1 MRGRSSNSAEVRV
14 FRLDHR
20 SLMERVRRYAEDLVG
35 SGRAELVV
43 LFGSLAEG
51 RHLPSSDID
60 LLIVVKEA
68 PENPLERIS
77 SYIDPKLPLDVEQ
90 RVFTVEE
97 FFEVARERRRLAV
110 EILTKGLFLAGR
122 EELLKE
128 ARRIADLQ
136 PSCSG

>member
-1 MRGRSSNSAEVRV
+1 LRGRSSNSAEVRV

-60 LLIVVKEA
+60 LLIVVREA

-77 SYIDPKLPLDVEQ
+77 AYIDPKLPLDVEP

-97 FFEVARERRRLAV
+97 
-110 EILTKGLFLAGR
+110 I
-122 EELLKE
+122 
-128 ARRIADLQ
+128 
-136 PSCSG
+136 

>member
-1 MRGRSSNSAEVRV
+1 MRERSSNSAEVRV
-14 FRLDHR
+14 FRLDHH

-43 LFGSLAEG
+43 LFGSLAED
-51 RHLPSSDID
+51 RYLPSSDID
-60 LLIVVKEA
+60 LLIVVREA

-77 SYIDPKLPLDVEQ
+77 AYIDPKLPLDVEP

-97 FFEVARERRRLAV
+97 FFELARERRRLAV
-110 EILTKGLFLAGR
+110 EILTKGVFLAGR
-122 EELLKE
+122 KEILEE
-128 ARRIADLQ
+128 ARRIAGLQ

>member
-1 MRGRSSNSAEVRV
+1 MVSRARDWMRQALKDLGHAE
-14 FRLDHR
+14 R
-20 SLMERVRRYAEDLVG
+20 SLQ
-35 SGRAELVV
+35 
-43 LFGSLAEG
+43 FGDYEW
-51 RHLPSSDID
+51 LPSSDID
-60 LLIVVKEA
+60 LLIVVREA

-77 SYIDPKLPLDVEQ
+77 AYIDPKLPLDVEP

-128 ARRIADLQ
+128 ARRIAGL
-136 PSCSG
+136 

>member
-1 MRGRSSNSAEVRV
+1 
-14 FRLDHR
+14 
-20 SLMERVRRYAEDLVG
+20 MERVRRYAEDLVD

-51 RHLPSSDID
+51 RYLPSSDID
-60 LLIVVKEA
+60 LMIVVRGA

-77 SYIDPKLPLDVEQ
+77 AYIDPKLPLDVEP

-97 FFEVARERRRLAV
+97 FFEAARERRRFAL
-110 EILTKGLFLAGR
+110 EILSKGVFLAGR
-122 EELLKE
+122 REILEE
-128 ARRIADLQ
+128 ARKIAGLQ

>member
-14 FRLDHR
+14 FRLDYQ
-20 SLMERVRRYAEDLVG
+20 SLMERVRRYAEDLVD

-51 RHLPSSDID
+51 RYLPSSDID
-60 LLIVVKEA
+60 LMIVVRGA

-77 SYIDPKLPLDVEQ
+77 AYIDPKLPLDVEP

-97 FFEVARERRRLAV
+97 FFEAARERRRFAL
-110 EILTKGLFLAGR
+110 EILSKGVFLAGR
-122 EELLKE
+122 REILEE
-128 ARRIADLQ
+128 ARKIAGLQ